1 VVFKPGN
8 SASAADLRAH
18 LATKFARWQLP
29 DRFEFLDAIPR
40 TSTGKFSKLRL
51 REMFR

>member
-1 VVFKPGN
+1 
-8 SASAADLRAH
+8 LRSH
-18 LATKFARWQLP
+18 LASKFARWQLP